1 MSIYEAFLPTPVY
14 WWTFAE
20 HRAEIAR
27 LGVSAEEYLVHM
39 GAYLDG
45 YALSRL
51 AEHLGI
57 E

>member
-1 MSIYEAFLPTPVY
+1 MSIYDAFLPTPVY

-20 HRAEIAR
+20 HRAELAR
-27 LGVSAEEYLVHM
+27 LGVSAEEYLAHM
-39 GAYLDG
+39 EAYIDG

-51 AEHLGI
+51 AEHLGA